1 MSGEA
6 GGWDRRMEIDGLDDD
21 LQEAGVGTTIAVVI
35 ATVAAL
41 LLVALPAAVALQ
53 GPARAGESA
62 ALGLGGFAA
71 AALGL
76 KLVAIAWGVA
86 EELTGAY
93 PARAVTEN
101 AD

>member
-1 MSGEA
+1 
-6 GGWDRRMEIDGLDDD
+6 METDVQEDD

-35 ATVAAL
+35 AAVAGR
-41 LLVALPAAVALQ
+41 LLVALPVAVSLQ
-53 GPARAGESA
+53 GPARAGEWV

-76 KLVAIAWGVA
+76 KLVAIAWGLA
-86 EELTGAY
+86 KELSGGY
-93 PARAVTEN
+93 PARVVTEN

>member
-1 MSGEA
+1 MQ
-6 GGWDRRMEIDGLDDD
+6 DDD
-21 LQEAGVGTTIAVVI
+21 LQEAGVGTTIAVVL
-35 ATVAAL
+35 AAVAAL
-41 LLVALPAAVALQ
+41 LLVALPVAVSLQ
-53 GPARAGESA
+53 GPARVEEWV

-93 PARAVTEN
+93 HARAVTEN